1 MKSAHKPPERDTPR
15 RHGDDFQWPQASGKL
30 ADILCDAKP
39 FFRLP
44 GEPAKINSLIGS
56 FEPIGWANSILDKP
70 YNPLMFNF

>member
-1 MKSAHKPPERDTPR
+1 MKSAHQPPERDTPR

-56 FEPIGWANSILDKP
+56 FEPIGWANSIRDKP